1 MSVSKH
7 LQDKLALLPDSPG
20 CYIMK
25 DENQNILYVGKAKV
39 LKNRV
44 RSYFHGTHNNKTTR
58 LVSHIRDFEFI
69 VTGSEKEALLLEINL
84 IKKHTPPY
92 NIMFMDDKTYPYI
105 EITKENNFVVRT
117 TRNIKNKKSEYFGP
131 YPSSQSAYEIV
142 KLINQ
147 IFCVRKWFTITPFVF
162 SVIAFS
168 NVSGSIWKS
177 SVREG
182 TATNLTPIVSR

>member
-69 VTGSEKEALLLEINL
+69 VTGSEKDIRHLTISCLWMIRRIHILRSQKRIILWCVQHEISK
-84 IKKHTPPY
+84 IKRV
-92 NIMFMDDKTYPYI
+92 NILGRI
-105 EITKENNFVVRT
+105 QVVNRLM
-117 TRNIKNKKSEYFGP
+117 KS
-131 YPSSQSAYEIV
+131 
-142 KLINQ
+142 
-147 IFCVRKWFTITPFVF
+147 
-162 SVIAFS
+162 
-168 NVSGSIWKS
+168 
-177 SVREG
+177 
-182 TATNLTPIVSR
+182 

>member
-84 IKKHTPPY
+84 IKK
-92 NIMFMDDKTYPYI
+92 NIRHLTTSCLWMIRHIHILRLQKRI
-105 EITKENNFVVRT
+105 ILWCVQHEISKIKRV
-117 TRNIKNKKSEYFGP
+117 NILGRI
-131 YPSSQSAYEIV
+131 QV
-142 KLINQ
+142 
-147 IFCVRKWFTITPFVF
+147 
-162 SVIAFS
+162 
-168 NVSGSIWKS
+168 
-177 SVREG
+177 
-182 TATNLTPIVSR
+182 VSRLMKS

>member
-105 EITKENNFVVRT
+105 EITKENNFVLLELKEIKRLDIQFINTIDIPDEISKIKRV
-117 TRNIKNKKSEYFGP
+117 NILGRI
-131 YPSSQSAYEIV
+131 QV
-142 KLINQ
+142 
-147 IFCVRKWFTITPFVF
+147 
-162 SVIAFS
+162 
-168 NVSGSIWKS
+168 
-177 SVREG
+177 
-182 TATNLTPIVSR
+182 VSRLMKS

>member
-92 NIMFMDDKTYPYI
+92 NIMFMDDKRHI
-105 EITKENNFVVRT
+105 HILRLQKRIILWCVQHEISKIKRV
-117 TRNIKNKKSEYFGP
+117 NILGRI
-131 YPSSQSAYEIV
+131 QV
-142 KLINQ
+142 
-147 IFCVRKWFTITPFVF
+147 
-162 SVIAFS
+162 
-168 NVSGSIWKS
+168 
-177 SVREG
+177 
-182 TATNLTPIVSR
+182 VSRLMKS